1 MEPVGASGDVWW
13 RGGLRRWAQGAGEA
27 ASGEF
32 VHVNWYHV
40 EKLLREFTVAIM
52 SDPVGPVHG
61 PHGSLRIGAL
71 FCFNKLGLKNDFFS
85 EKWAYEGSECDS
97 SRCT

>member
-1 MEPVGASGDVWW
+1 MRDGEVSD
-13 RGGLRRWAQGAGEA
+13 RGEAQGAGEA

-52 SDPVGPVHG
+52 SDPV
-61 PHGSLRIGAL
+61 L
-71 FCFNKLGLKNDFFS
+71 
-85 EKWAYEGSECDS
+85 
-97 SRCT
+97 SRGESMSKILSCLSGMSIVACIVSFHIYNIDC